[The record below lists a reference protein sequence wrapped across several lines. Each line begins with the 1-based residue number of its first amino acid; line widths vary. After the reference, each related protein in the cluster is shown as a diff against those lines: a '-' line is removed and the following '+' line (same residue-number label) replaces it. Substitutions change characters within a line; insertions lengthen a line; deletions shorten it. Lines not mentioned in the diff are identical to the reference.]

1 MPQYSPTTH
10 QRHSLR
16 LKGYDYSQAGAYF
29 VTICAYNKEYLF
41 GDIINGVMRMNE
53 YGKTV
58 REKWL
63 LSSKLRSEIKLD
75 EFVIMPNH
83 FHAIVIIWSIGT
95 NTVGANGRSPLRMK
109 PKSLSSLMAGFKSSA
124 TSRINGLRNS
134 PGVPVWQRNYYEHIV
149 RNEDELNRIREYII
163 NNPLQWQ
170 FDRENPRHIPDK
182 AYDDNWGRLEEEIYG
197 KTKKLLP

>member
-1 MPQYSPTTH
+1 
-10 QRHSLR
+10 
-16 LKGYDYSQAGAYF
+16 
-29 VTICAYNKEYLF
+29 
-41 GDIINGVMRMNE
+41 MNE

-197 KTKKLLP
+197 KTKKLLPWNCGISKAAQEADFQLIRRPPPPIPKCQIKPTPITPHIPPLAEVPV